1 MVDKNTRNKNAPIDL
16 EEQEFYGEVKYY
28 FAHEYIKDK
37 NEWTLLALVQ
47 WVTTPVAS
55 GYGPLIFRDLGHSE
69 IINVNAITRSIG
81 FFSIVKNRNYII
93 DRKDHVIHTD
103 K

>member
-1 MVDKNTRNKNAPIDL
+1 MVIDSQL
-16 EEQEFYGEVKYY
+16 IIDCQPGLKFRDDY

-37 NEWTLLALVQ
+37 NEWTLLALIQ

-55 GYGPLIFRDLGHSE
+55 GYGPVIFRNLGHSE
-69 IINVNAITRSIG
+69 IINVNAITRSIS
-81 FFSIVKNRNYII
+81 FFSISKNRNYII
-93 DRKDHVIHTD
+93 DREDHVIHTD